1 MAKSNSQKSLV
12 IVESPAKAK
21 TINHYLGPGYEV
33 KASMGHIRDL
43 PSKGLNIDIEN
54 DFQPT
59 YDIMP
64 GKKAV
69 VTQLKAAAKKCDKLY
84 LATDLDREGEAIA
97 WHLAQI
103 LGVPE
108 DRTYRVI
115 FNAITKSAIQEA
127 FTEPGRI
134 NLDKVMAQQARR
146 VLDRIVGYEI
156 SPLLWKKVTRGL
168 SAGRVQSVAVKIIVE
183 REREIREFKAEE
195 YWLIP
200 AVFTTDLNG
209 NYRQQWLDF
218 ISAKP
223 EDGKGPTVEVQGKWL
238 TEHHAFE
245 AELVKIGDAKFK
257 VSNQAEAR
265 KVFQELEHA
274 QFKIADIE
282 TKESV
287 SRPSPPFITS
297 TLQQAAANRLGFSA
311 KRTMSVA
318 QQLYEGIDL
327 GSMGSLGLIT
337 YMRTDSTHLSGEALG
352 EVRNYIQNCIGPKYL
367 PEKPNFYA
375 DRKSAQQAHEA
386 VRPTDV
392 DLTPQE
398 IKQYLTEEQY
408 KLYELVWRR
417 FVACQMEPA
426 RWDVTTLSITTAT
439 SLGPA
444 LYRATGRVQ
453 VFDGFSK
460 VWPTAS
466 SEQQLPP
473 TQAGQPLATVD
484 IKPEQHFTKPPA
496 RYTEASLVKA
506 LEKEGI
512 GRPSTY
518 APIISTIQDRGY
530 VEQKD
535 HKFYATDLGEVVTNK
550 LSEYFPRIMDIAF
563 TRQMEE
569 QLDQIEDQHLD
580 WVRVL
585 RDFYG
590 PFKVNLE
597 TALKQMA
604 EATASEYTCPK
615 CSRQLVYKFGKNER
629 FLGCSGYP
637 ECKFTCPCDK
647 EGKMVQDEI
656 SEHKCPKCSRQLVYK
671 IGKSG
676 RFLSCSAY
684 PECKF
689 ASPCDKEGK
698 MMQDEI
704 SEHKCPKCSR
714 QLVYKIGKSGR
725 FLSCSGY
732 PECKFASPCNK
743 EGKMMQDEISEHK
756 CPNCGKPMV
765 RKSGRFGAFLGC
777 SDYPTCK
784 TTLRLDKE
792 GNPLPPKEKPESTGV
807 KCHKCKE
814 GEMVIRKSKRGPF
827 LGCNRFPRC
836 RTIVN
841 LKGLDRLKELQ
852 ARGEWPPRTSEQ
864 AKEILDEMKSAKPVA
879 AKK

>member
-1 MAKSNSQKSLV
+1 MAKSNSHKSLV

-21 TINHYLGPGYEV
+21 TINRYLGSDYEV
-33 KASMGHIRDL
+33 HASMGHIRDL
-43 PSKGLNIDIEN
+43 PSKGINVDVEN
-54 DFQPT
+54 DFAPT

-64 GKKAV
+64 GKKRV

-108 DRTYRVI
+108 DRVYRVI

-127 FTEPGRI
+127 FAEPGRI
-134 NLDKVMAQQARR
+134 NTDKVMAQQARR

-183 REREIREFKAEE
+183 REREIRQFKPEE

-200 AVFTTDLNG
+200 AVFTTDLNA
-209 NYRQQWLDF
+209 NYQQQWLDF
-218 ISAKP
+218 VTPKTP
-223 EDGKGPTVEVQGKWL
+223 DGKGPTLEQQGKWL
-238 TEHHAFE
+238 AEHHAFK
-245 AELVKIGDAKFK
+245 AELYKIGDVKFHA
-257 VSNQAEAR
+257 SNQEQAE
-265 KVFQELEHA
+265 KVFRELRHA
-274 QFKIADIE
+274 QFQIADIE

-287 SRPSPPFITS
+287 SKASPPFITS
-297 TLQQAAANRLGFSA
+297 TLQQAAANRLGFTA

-352 EVRNYIQNCIGPKYL
+352 EVRNYIQSHFGPKYL

-375 DRKSAQQAHEA
+375 SGKAAQQAHEA
-386 VRPTDV
+386 IRPTDV

-398 IKQYLTEEQY
+398 IRQHLSDEQF
-408 KLYELVWRR
+408 KLYDLIWRR

-426 RWDVTTLSITTAT
+426 RWNVTTLSIAT
-439 SLGPA
+439 QSSAGV
-444 LYRATGRVQ
+444 ATYKASGRVL
-453 VFDGFSK
+453 VFDGYSR
-460 VWPTAS
+460 VWQTS
-466 SEQQLPP
+466 SNEQQLPP
-473 TQAGQPLATVD
+473 TQVGQTLATVD
-484 IKPEQHFTKPPA
+484 IRAEQHFTKPPA

-530 VEQKD
+530 VEQRD
-535 HKFYATDLGEVVTNK
+535 RKFFATDLGEVVTDK
-550 LSEYFPRIMDIAF
+550 LNEYFPRIMDIAF

-569 QLDQIEDQHLD
+569 KLDQIEDQHLD

-585 RDFYG
+585 KEFYG
-590 PFKVNLE
+590 PFKENLE
-597 TALKQMA
+597 TATA
-604 EATASEYTCPK
+604 EMKHAKAETTPSEYTCPD
-615 CSRQLVYKFGKNER
+615 CGRPLVYKFGKSGK
-629 FLGCSGYP
+629 FLSCSGYP
-637 ECKFTCPCDK
+637 D
-647 EGKMVQDEI
+647 
-656 SEHKCPKCSRQLVYK
+656 
-671 IGKSG
+671 
-676 RFLSCSAY
+676 
-684 PECKF
+684 CKF

-698 MMQDEI
+698 MTQD
-704 SEHKCPKCSR
+704 
-714 QLVYKIGKSGR
+714 QVT
-725 FLSCSGY
+725 
-732 PECKFASPCNK
+732 
-743 EGKMMQDEISEHK
+743 EHK

-765 RKSGRFGAFLGC
+765 VKNSRFGSFLGC

-792 GNPLPPKEKPESTGV
+792 GNPLPPKPKPQSTGI
-807 KCHKCKE
+807 KCHKCKS
-814 GEMVIRKSKRGPF
+814 GELVIRESKRGPF
-827 LGCNRFPRC
+827 LGCNKFPRC
-836 RTIVN
+836 RTIVSA
-841 LKGLDRLKELQ
+841 KAIDRLKELQ
-852 ARGEWPPRTSEQ
+852 AAGQWPPGDPQRAQ
-864 AKEILDEMKSAKPVA
+864 EILNELKAAKTAA

>member
-1 MAKSNSQKSLV
+1 
-12 IVESPAKAK
+12 
-21 TINHYLGPGYEV
+21 
-33 KASMGHIRDL
+33 MGHIRDL
-43 PSKGLNIDIEN
+43 PSKGLNIDIEH
-54 DFQPT
+54 DFEPT

-69 VTQLKAAAKKCDKLY
+69 VSQLKAAAKKCDKLY

-103 LGVPE
+103 LGIPE

-127 FTEPGRI
+127 FAQPGRV

-146 VLDRIVGYEI
+146 VLDRIVGYKI
-156 SPLLWKKVTRGL
+156 SPLLWKKITRGL
-168 SAGRVQSVAVKIIVE
+168 SAGRVQSVAVKMIVE
-183 REREIREFKAEE
+183 REREIRAFKPQE

-200 AVFTTDLNG
+200 AVFTTDLHG
-209 NYRQQWLDF
+209 NYQPQWREFTTPKTD
-218 ISAKP
+218 K
-223 EDGKGPTVEVQGKWL
+223 GKGPTVEEQGKWL
-238 TEHHAFE
+238 ADHHAFE
-245 AELVKIGDAKFK
+245 AELFKIGDAKFK
-257 VSNQAEAR
+257 ADNQEEAE
-265 KVFQELEHA
+265 KVFRELEHA
-274 QFKIADIE
+274 QFKISDIE

-287 SRPSPPFITS
+287 SRASPPFITS

-311 KRTMSVA
+311 KRTMSIA

-352 EVRNYIQNCIGPKYL
+352 EVRNYIQGHFGPKYL

-375 DRKSAQQAHEA
+375 AAKSAQQAHEA
-386 VRPTDV
+386 IHPTDV
-392 DLTPQE
+392 DLTPSE
-398 IKQYLTEEQY
+398 IKQYLNDEQY

-426 RWDVTTLSITTAT
+426 RWNVTTLSITAPM

-444 LYRATGRVQ
+444 VYKAAGRVL
-453 VFDGFSK
+453 VFDGYSK
-460 VWPTAS
+460 VWPVAS
-466 SEQQLPP
+466 TEQQLPP
-473 TQAGQPLATVD
+473 TQIGQPLATVD
-484 IKPEQHFTKPPA
+484 IRPEQHFTKPPA

-518 APIISTIQDRGY
+518 APIISTIQDREY

-535 HKFYATDLGEVVTNK
+535 RKFYATDLGEVVTDK
-550 LSEYFPRIMDIAF
+550 LNEFFPRIMDIAF

-590 PFKVNLE
+590 PFKQNLE
-597 TALKQMA
+597 TATQEMVHAKA
-604 EATASEYTCPK
+604 ETVPSEYTCPD
-615 CSRQLVYKFGKNER
+615 CGRPLVYRFGKNR
-629 FLGCSGYP
+629 
-637 ECKFTCPCDK
+637 
-647 EGKMVQDEI
+647 
-656 SEHKCPKCSRQLVYK
+656 R
-671 IGKSG
+671 
-676 RFLSCSAY
+676 
-684 PECKF
+684 
-689 ASPCDKEGK
+689 
-698 MMQDEI
+698 
-704 SEHKCPKCSR
+704 
-714 QLVYKIGKSGR
+714 R

-732 PECKFASPCNK
+732 PECKFASSCDK
-743 EGKMMQDEISEHK
+743 EGKMVQDEVSEHK
-756 CPNCGKPMV
+756 CPNCGKPMLH
-765 RKSGRFGAFLGC
+765 KNGRFGSFLGC

-792 GNPLPPKEKPESTGV
+792 GNLLPPKEKPESTGI

-814 GEMVIRKSKRGPF
+814 GELVIRKSKRGPF

-836 RTIVN
+836 RTIVSI
-841 LKGLDRLKELQ
+841 KGLDRLKELQ
-852 ARGEWPPRTSEQ
+852 ARGEWPPQTPEQ
-864 AKEILDEMKSAKPVA
+864 AKEILDEMKSPKPVA

>member
-1 MAKSNSQKSLV
+1 MAKSNSHKSLV

-21 TINHYLGPGYEV
+21 TINHYLGPDFEV
-33 KASMGHIRDL
+33 KASMGHVRDL
-43 PSKGLNIDIEN
+43 PSKGLNIDIEHN
-54 DFQPT
+54 FEPT

-69 VTQLKAAAKKCDKLY
+69 VSQLKAAAKKSDKLY

-103 LGVPE
+103 LEVPE
-108 DRTYRVI
+108 DRIYRVI

-127 FTEPGRI
+127 FSEPGRI

-183 REREIREFKAEE
+183 REREIRAFKPEE

-200 AVFTTDLNG
+200 AVFTTDTSAD
-209 NYRQQWLDF
+209 YRQPWTDF
-218 ISAKP
+218 ITPKSA
-223 EDGKGPTVEVQGKWL
+223 DGKGPTVEEQGKWL
-238 TEHHAFE
+238 AEHHAFE
-245 AELVKIGDAKFK
+245 AELSKIGDGKFK
-257 VSNQAEAR
+257 ASNKEEVD
-265 KVFQELEHA
+265 KIFHELEHA
-274 QFKIADIE
+274 QFKVADIE

-287 SRPSPPFITS
+287 SRASPPFITS

-311 KRTMSVA
+311 KRTMAVA

-337 YMRTDSTHLSGEALG
+337 YMRTDSTHISPEAIS
-352 EVRNYIQNCIGPKYL
+352 EVRNHIQNHFGPKYL

-375 DRKSAQQAHEA
+375 AGKSAQQAHEA
-386 VRPTDV
+386 IRPTDV
-392 DLTPQE
+392 DLTPSE
-398 IKQYLTEEQY
+398 IRQHLNDEQY
-408 KLYELVWRR
+408 KLYDLVWRR
-417 FVACQMEPA
+417 FVSSQMEPT
-426 RWDVTTLSITTAT
+426 RWNVTTLNITAPT
-439 SLGPA
+439 SVGTA
-444 LYRATGRVQ
+444 LYRAAGRVL
-453 VFDGFSK
+453 VFDGFSR
-460 VWPTAS
+460 VWPVAS
-466 SEQQLPP
+466 TEQQLPP
-473 TQAGQPLATVD
+473 TQVGQSLATVSV
-484 IKPEQHFTKPPA
+484 KPEQHFTKPPA

-518 APIISTIQDRGY
+518 APIISTIQERGY

-535 HKFYATDLGEVVTNK
+535 RKFFATDLGEVVTGK
-550 LSEYFPRIMDIAF
+550 LDEYFPRIMDIAF

-597 TALKQMA
+597 TAQQEMKHAKA
-604 EATASEYTCPK
+604 ESTPSDYTCPDCK
-615 CSRQLVYKFGKNER
+615 RPLVYR
-629 FLGCSGYP
+629 F
-637 ECKFTCPCDK
+637 
-647 EGKMVQDEI
+647 
-656 SEHKCPKCSRQLVYK
+656 
-671 IGKSG
+671 
-676 RFLSCSAY
+676 
-684 PECKF
+684 
-689 ASPCDKEGK
+689 
-698 MMQDEI
+698 
-704 SEHKCPKCSR
+704 
-714 QLVYKIGKSGR
+714 GKSGR

-732 PECKFASPCNK
+732 PECKFASPVDK
-743 EGKMMQDEISEHK
+743 EGKMVQDEISEHK

-765 RKSGRFGAFLGC
+765 RKNGRFGAFLGC

-792 GNPLPPKEKPESTGV
+792 GNPLPPKPKPESTGV
-807 KCHKCKE
+807 RCYKCKD
-814 GEMVIRKSKRGPF
+814 GELVVRQSKRGPF

-836 RTIVN
+836 RTIVSA
-841 LKGLDRLKELQ
+841 KALDRLKELQ
-852 ARGEWPPRTSEQ
+852 AQGQWPPKTPEATQ
-864 AKEILDEMKSAKPVA
+864 KILDEFKTTKAAA

>member
-1 MAKSNSQKSLV
+1 MAKADSHKSLV

-21 TINHYLGPGYEV
+21 TINHYLGPDYEV
-33 KASMGHIRDL
+33 KASMGHVRDL
-43 PSKGLNIDIEN
+43 PSKGLNIDIEH
-54 DFQPT
+54 DFAPT

-69 VTQLKAAAKKCDKLY
+69 VSQLKAAAKKCDKLY

-103 LGVPE
+103 LGVSQ
-108 DRTYRVI
+108 DRIYRVI

-127 FTEPGRI
+127 FAEPRRI

-183 REREIREFKAEE
+183 REREIRAFKAEE

-209 NYRQQWLDF
+209 DYRQPWHQF
-218 ISAKP
+218 TTSKTR
-223 EDGKGPTVEVQGKWL
+223 DGKGPTVEEKGRWL
-238 TEHHAFE
+238 AEHHAFE
-245 AELVKIGDAKFK
+245 AELLTIGAAKFK
-257 VSNQAEAR
+257 AANEEQASKA
-265 KVFQELEHA
+265 FAELEHA
-274 QFKIADIE
+274 RFQISEIE

-311 KRTMSVA
+311 KRTMAVA

-352 EVRNYIQNCIGPKYL
+352 EVRNYIQNHFGPKYL
-367 PEKPNFYA
+367 PQKPNFYA
-375 DRKSAQQAHEA
+375 AGKSAQQAHEA
-386 VRPTDV
+386 IRPTDV

-398 IKQYLTEEQY
+398 IRQHLSDEQY
-408 KLYELVWRR
+408 RLYELIWRR

-426 RWDVTTLSITTAT
+426 RWNVTTLSITAPT

-444 LYRATGRVQ
+444 LYKATGRVL
-453 VFDGFSK
+453 VFDGYSR
-460 VWPTAS
+460 VWPVAS
-466 SEQQLPP
+466 TEQQLPP

-484 IKPEQHFTKPPA
+484 IRPEQHFTKPPA

-518 APIISTIQDRGY
+518 APIISTIQERGY
-530 VEQKD
+530 VEQREKRF
-535 HKFYATDLGEVVTNK
+535 HATDLGEVVTNK
-550 LSEYFPRIMDIAF
+550 LSEFFPRVMDIAF
-563 TRQMEE
+563 TRQLEE
-569 QLDQIEDQHLD
+569 QLDQIEEQHRD

-590 PFKVNLE
+590 PFKTNLE
-597 TALKQMA
+597 TAHEEMKHAKA
-604 EATASEYTCPK
+604 ETTPSEYTCPD
-615 CSRQLVYKFGKNER
+615 CGRPLVYKF
-629 FLGCSGYP
+629 
-637 ECKFTCPCDK
+637 
-647 EGKMVQDEI
+647 
-656 SEHKCPKCSRQLVYK
+656 
-671 IGKSG
+671 
-676 RFLSCSAY
+676 
-684 PECKF
+684 
-689 ASPCDKEGK
+689 
-698 MMQDEI
+698 
-704 SEHKCPKCSR
+704 
-714 QLVYKIGKSGR
+714 GKSGR

-732 PECKFASPCNK
+732 PECKFASPVDK
-743 EGKMMQDEISEHK
+743 EGRMVQDEVSEHQ

-765 RKSGRFGAFLGC
+765 IKKGRFGTFLGC

-792 GNPLPPKEKPESTGV
+792 GNPLPPREKPESTGV
-807 KCHKCKE
+807 KCHKCKQ
-814 GEMVIRKSKRGPF
+814 GELVIRTSKRGPF

-836 RTIVN
+836 RTIVSM
-841 LKGLDRLKELQ
+841 KALDRLKELQ
-852 ARGEWPPRTSEQ
+852 ARGEWPPATPEQ
-864 AKEILDEMKSAKPVA
+864 AQAILAEFKSTKQAA